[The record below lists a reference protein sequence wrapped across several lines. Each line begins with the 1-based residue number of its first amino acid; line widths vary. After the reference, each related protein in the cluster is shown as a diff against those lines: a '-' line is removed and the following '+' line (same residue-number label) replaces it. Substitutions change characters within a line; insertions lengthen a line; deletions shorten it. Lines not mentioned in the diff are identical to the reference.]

1 MGYLE
6 ETLIF
11 ESNKI
16 YFTDEAFGGD
26 REVMMDWEDSLM
38 SASAA
43 YVCEG
48 GGDILEIGFG
58 MGISAGY
65 IQSHSISS
73 HTIVENHPQI
83 ITKAQAWASDKSNVN
98 IVTGSWYDNLNNFLV
113 TEWDRLQNTNDTQDQ
128 FDDNEQH
135 MIIQDAMNLLLDK
148 LNVDSDDFED
158 HEQDVDWMKFDD
170 IIGYYLCYV

>member
-1 MGYLE
+1 MG
-6 ETLIF
+6 
-11 ESNKI
+11 
-16 YFTDEAFGGD
+16 FTDKMCY
-26 REVMMDWEDSLM
+26 EV
-38 SASAA
+38 AT
-43 YVCEG
+43 
-48 GGDILEIGFG
+48 DIINNIFW
-58 MGISAGY
+58 IKFQPT
-65 IQSHSISS
+65 IQ
-73 HTIVENHPQI
+73 N
-83 ITKAQAWASDKSNVN
+83 NLY
-98 IVTGSWYDNLNNFLV
+98 WYDNLNNFLV

>member
-1 MGYLE
+1 MG
-6 ETLIF
+6 
-11 ESNKI
+11 
-16 YFTDEAFGGD
+16 FTDKMCY
-26 REVMMDWEDSLM
+26 EV
-38 SASAA
+38 AK
-43 YVCEG
+43 
-48 GGDILEIGFG
+48 
-58 MGISAGY
+58 
-65 IQSHSISS
+65 
-73 HTIVENHPQI
+73 QI
-83 ITKAQAWASDKSNVN
+83 INQIFWIKLKPTIQNN
-98 IVTGSWYDNLNNFLV
+98 LYWYDNLNNFLV